1 MVAAVDNRAELGEL
15 VVAAMG
21 QPASAT
27 SAANPAGAN
36 AAAVGTIAT
45 ATGPVAS
52 PRLACATCPEL
63 AYATRPVASP
73 GLAHAATGTIPGP
86 FLGAVETPCP
96 SEFTTALPVSVAVV
110 PAEHTE
116 VLASH

>member
-1 MVAAVDNRAELGEL
+1 MDNRAELGEL

-27 SAANPAGAN
+27 PAANPAGAN
-36 AAAVGTIAT
+36 AAVVGTIAT
-45 ATGPVAS
+45 ATGSVAAPRLASATFPDLPHATRTVAS
-52 PRLACATCPEL
+52 PK
-63 AYATRPVASP
+63 
-73 GLAHAATGTIPGP
+73 LAHAATGTIPGP